1 MSRIKEL
8 IKEKCPNGVK
18 YRKLNELVD
27 YIQPT
32 KYLVKDTN
40 YNDNY
45 DIPVLTAGQTFI
57 LGYTREKNGIFMAS
71 KERPVIIFDDFTTSN
86 HWVDFDFKVKSSAI
100 KILISKSN
108 DNFRYIYHC
117 IKNIKYLPKEHS
129 RQWIQNFSEFKIP
142 VPPLEVQE
150 EIARILDKF
159 GELKTELEAELEAR
173 KQQYDFWYNKLF
185 NFQNSPMY
193 SLIEVCN
200 YTDYRGKTPKKEKNG
215 IFLVTAKNIKNGYI
229 DYNCS
234 KEYIS
239 PNDFE
244 NVMRRG
250 KAKKGDVL
258 FTTEAPCGHVAQVD
272 NEFIALAQRIIK
284 YDSKDKSQLDNA
296 YLKYVLLSKQ
306 FQNKLNNASNGSTV
320 RGVKGS
326 ILHQLKIPVPLL
338 GEQQKIINILDKFD
352 KLVNDISEGLPAEIE
367 LRRKQYEYYRSK
379 LLNFEELIINE

>member
-18 YRKLNELVD
+18 YSKLNELVD

-57 LGYTREKNGIFMAS
+57 LGYTREKDSIFKAS

-117 IKNIKYLPKEHS
+117 INNIKYLPKEHS

-142 VPPLEVQE
+142 IPPIEIQE

-159 GELKTELEAELEAR
+159 EELEAELEVR
-173 KQQYDFWYNKLF
+173 KQQYEFWRRKLF
-185 NFQNSPMY
+185 NNDRECLRLGDLCSIKTGSKPIEILEIGKYEYINAGTSNSGYVDEINSKGDCVTTPSRGQGGIGYVGFQN
-193 SLIEVCN
+193 
-200 YTDYRGKTPKKEKNG
+200 
-215 IFLVTAKNIKNGYI
+215 
-229 DYNCS
+229 
-234 KEYIS
+234 
-239 PNDFE
+239 NDFWCGPLCYQIRSLTDKLLNRYLYYYMLTNSDYILGLKHE
-244 NVMRRG
+244 GGVPAVNVKELQEMPI
-250 KAKKGDVL
+250 L
-258 FTTEAPCGHVAQVD
+258 LPSLEEQ
-272 NEFIALAQRIIK
+272 NRI
-284 YDSKDKSQLDNA
+284 
-296 YLKYVLLSKQ
+296 V
-306 FQNKLNNASNGSTV
+306 G
-320 RGVKGS
+320 
-326 ILHQLKIPVPLL
+326 
-338 GEQQKIINILDKFD
+338 ILDRFD
-352 KLVNDISEGLPAEIE
+352 KLINDISVGLPAEIE
-367 LRRKQYEYYRSK
+367 LRRKQYEYYRNK
-379 LLNFEELIINE
+379 LLNFEEYANE